1 MSGINLTES
10 VSFCVEQL
18 TDVQNE
24 QLRRLICSFRAEIG
38 EPPLNEHA
46 YDRLIAAARIGRIRF
61 FTAWRGEQM
70 VGMCSVAA
78 CYSTFAC
85 GETGVLD
92 DFYIEPAFR
101 KRGIARMLTRAA
113 QDFCR
118 QHGMASLTVCCAPC
132 DEDMYQSLGFDTRLG
147 ATFAHLTGA

>member
-1 MSGINLTES
+1 MSGIENMP
-10 VSFCVEQL
+10 FRVEQL
-18 TDVQNE
+18 TDME
-24 QLRRLICSFRAEIG
+24 DGQLRRLMRSFRAEIG
-38 EPPLNEHA
+38 EPPLDEHA
-46 YDRLIAAARIGRIRF
+46 YGRLTDAARIGRIRF
-61 FTAWRGEQM
+61 FAAWCGERM

-78 CYSTFAC
+78 CFSTFAC

-92 DFYIEPAFR
+92 DFFIEPAFR

-113 QDFCR
+113 QDYGKAE
-118 QHGMASLTVCCAPC
+118 GMASLTVCCAPC